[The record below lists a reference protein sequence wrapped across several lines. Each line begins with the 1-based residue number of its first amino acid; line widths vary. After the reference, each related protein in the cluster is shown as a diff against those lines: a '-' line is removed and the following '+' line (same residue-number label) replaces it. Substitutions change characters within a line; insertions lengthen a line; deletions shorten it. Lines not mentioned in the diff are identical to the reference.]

1 VRILIHISALQKWF
15 LMMLSNLLGIKN
27 KVFFIIID
35 KIVETLLKNKLGKKI
50 FNKIYIEENVNNN
63 IDEEYKSTNDNAII
77 KEAIILKKKYGTSL
91 SFLIGKVIAL
101 GKDYLLNVDRYLDI
115 IRANWNKE
123 KESFWQGH
131 IQIKATNWIIT
142 FNYKHSLKNDKI
154 ISDYKHLDPYR
165 GEPTY
170 LPPFQLLRINN
181 GQILDKCRFN
191 PR

>member
-1 VRILIHISALQKWF
+1 MF
-15 LMMLSNLLGIKN
+15 SNLLGIKI
-27 KVFFIIID
+27 KVFFIVRE
-35 KIVETLLKNKLGKKI
+35 KIVETLLKNKLGKKF

-77 KEAIILKKKYGTSL
+77 KEVIILEKKYSISL
-91 SFLIGKVIAL
+91 NFLTGKDRAP
-101 GKDYLLNVDRYLDI
+101 GRDYLLNVDRYPDI

-131 IQIKATNWIIT
+131 IQIKANNRIIT
-142 FNYKHSLKNDKI
+142 FNYKHSLKKDKI
-154 ISDYKHLDPYR
+154 ISDYEHLDPYR

-181 GQILDKCRFN
+181 GQIPDKYRFN

>member
-1 VRILIHISALQKWF
+1 
-15 LMMLSNLLGIKN
+15 MLSNLLGIKN

-142 FNYKHSLKNDKI
+142 FNYKHSLKNNKI
-154 ISDYKHLDPYR
+154 ISDYEHLDPYR
-165 GEPTY
+165 GEPTF
-170 LPPFQLLRINN
+170 LPSFQLLRIKI
-181 GQILDKCRFN
+181 GQILDKYRFN
-191 PR
+191 SR

>member
-1 VRILIHISALQKWF
+1 MRILIHISALQKWF